1 MAQSQTQKQ
10 WTVTGT
16 KGFESLTYDTDAK
29 VPSLG
34 DDDVLVKCTFHLR
47 SRPLDIVADVPFSLT
62 FLRLVHA
69 ASLNYRDLVIP
80 KGQYPF
86 GFRQGVVPGSDGAGI
101 VEVVGKGVTRFK
113 KGDKVVT
120 LFNQTHIAGSM
131 KADTHASGL
140 GAQVDG
146 CLRQYGKFDQQG
158 LVLMP
163 SNLNFLEAS
172 TLSCAGLTAW
182 NALYGL
188 EGRSLKPGDWV
199 LTQGT
204 GGVALFA
211 AQFAKAA
218 GARVIATTS
227 SADKEAKLKDL
238 GVDHVINYKQTPNWG
253 SKVKEITAGEGVQHV
268 VEVGGPATIKQSL
281 DAIAIDGVISIIG
294 FLGQSDSEPSYLE
307 CLLKLATVRGLF
319 VGSRTMYEQM
329 NRAIEANNIKPI
341 IDPKVFSLDEVKDA
355 YQYMHDQKHVG
366 KLCIQIV

>member
-1 MAQSQTQKQ
+1 M
-10 WTVTGT
+10 
-16 KGFESLTYDTDAK
+16 
-29 VPSLG
+29 
-34 DDDVLVKCTFHLR
+34 
-47 SRPLDIVADVPFSLT
+47 
-62 FLRLVHA
+62 
-69 ASLNYRDLVIP
+69 NYRDLIIP
-80 KGQYPF
+80 KGEYPF
-86 GFRQGVVPGSDGAGI
+86 GFREGVVPGSDGAGV
-101 VEVVGKGVTRFK
+101 VEAVGKDVTRFK

-131 KADTHASGL
+131 TADTHASGI
-140 GAQVDG
+140 GAQVEG
-146 CLRQYGKFDQQG
+146 AIRQYGKFDQQG

-211 AQFAKAA
+211 VQFAKAA

-227 SADKEAKLKDL
+227 SADKEAKLKEL
-238 GVDHVINYKQTPNWG
+238 GADHVVNYKQTPEWG
-253 SKVKEITAGEGVQHV
+253 SRAKELTGGQGVQHV

-281 DAIAIDGVISIIG
+281 EAIAIDGVISIIG
-294 FLGQSDSEPSYLE
+294 FLTTSDNEPSYLE

-319 VGSRTMYEQM
+319 VGSRVLYEQM
-329 NRAIEANNIKPI
+329 NRAIEANNIKPVV
-341 IDPKVFSLDEVKDA
+341 DPKVFSLEQAKEA
-355 YQYMHDQKHVG
+355 YQVG
-366 KLCIQIV
+366 AHRLLALRT